1 VEIVEIHW
9 KSTNMKKTSLFMLIA
24 LLSLATLSFESNA
37 QAVTTPRTPSPA
49 ALVGQTLGISTI
61 TVKYSRP
68 SVKGRKVWGELV
80 PFGWTPIATGD
91 APWRAGANENTV
103 LELSHDAMIEG
114 KKVPAGKYGFFLLV
128 NDENTADLIL
138 SKDYRSWGHFH
149 YNPANDQLRAPIKIR
164 DHEFTETLTYE
175 FLTPTKTAVEL
186 VLNWDK
192 KQFPVKIEFDV
203 DGIVM
208 ANATQELMG
217 VNGFTWQGYSSAA
230 NYAVANKVNL
240 EQASKWADQALT
252 INRSFQTLQVKAN
265 VLRLTNQPEEA
276 EKLMKEAVTVG
287 NENDIN
293 NYGYTLLGQGQNDKA
308 IEVFI
313 LNTTKYPSSANTF
326 DSLGEAY
333 VSKGD
338 SKNAIKNFKKAL
350 TLNPQP
356 ATKAN
361 SEKFL
366 KQLGAI

>member
-1 VEIVEIHW
+1 VEIQW
-9 KSTNMKKTSLFMLIA
+9 KSTNMKKTSLFMLMA
-24 LLSLATLSFESNA
+24 LLCLATLSFESRS

-49 ALVGQTLGISTI
+49 ATVAQTVGISTI

-80 PFGWTPIATGD
+80 PFGWTPIATGN

-128 NDENTADLIL
+128 NDENSADLIL

-149 YNPANDQLRAPIKIR
+149 YNPANDQMRAPIKIR
-164 DHEFTETLTYE
+164 DHEMTETLTYD
-175 FLTPTKTAVEL
+175 FLTPSKTGVEL
-186 VLNWDK
+186 VLNWEK

-208 ANATQELMG
+208 ANAEQELMG
-217 VNGFTWQGYSSAA
+217 VNGFTWQGYTSAA
-230 NYAVANKVNL
+230 NYAANNKVNI
-240 EQASKWADQALT
+240 EQASKWADQALNIT
-252 INRSFQTLQVKAN
+252 RSFQTLQVKAN
-265 VLRLTNQPEEA
+265 VLRLSNQPEEA
-276 EKLMKEAVTVG
+276 DKLMKEAIAIG

-293 NYGYTLLGQGQNDKA
+293 NYGYVLLNQGQNDKA
-308 IEVFI
+308 IEVFT
-313 LNTTKYPSSANTF
+313 LNTTKFPSSANTF

-333 VSKGD
+333 VGKGD
-338 SKNAIKNFKKAL
+338 NKNAIKNFKKAL
-350 TLNPQP
+350 TLNPTA

-366 KQLGAI
+366 KQLGVM